1 MKEKLG
7 QRLGVG
13 TGEALYLRWVF
24 LLYIYSDPWQEFKC
38 PMATIRGQI
47 SEAGGLSSVTLSP
60 DPGWTRRL
68 QYYTIVGLAGD
79 GASGIQK
86 GGALDPG
93 EGGAKPRGK
102 DARSE
107 SEQGHRA
114 PVEEGW
120 SGQEQGLPPKGPSP
134 QPPARVWQCTPGPC
148 HASIHMEVLKA
159 ATPGAVTVWA
169 RDSGRKDPEKGGQQ
183 PLGPLQ
189 DALSPAQPSGR

>member
-1 MKEKLG
+1 MAQGRPFTSGGFSYCIYTLTPGRNLNVQWPPLEVRSQK
-7 QRLGVG
+7 Q
-13 TGEALYLRWVF
+13 EA
-24 LLYIYSDPWQEFKC
+24 C
-38 PMATIRGQI
+38 H
-47 SEAGGLSSVTLSP
+47 LSP
-60 DPGWTRRL
+60 CHQTQVGQEDFSIILLWVLLEMVHLESRKAELWT
-68 QYYTIVGLAGD
+68 LAR
-79 GASGIQK
+79 
-86 GGALDPG
+86 GGT
-93 EGGAKPRGK
+93 KPRGK